1 MGNDLDFHLER
12 GNILAAAAD
21 RILHAVDQEIVTLG
35 VTAKAVTGMKP
46 TVAPGGDSRF
56 VIPEVARI
64 KSPGRVAAYDQFAHL
79 TTADLAVKAID
90 DPQFIARSTLT
101 AGSHNDRIRV
111 RNDRNVDFGH
121 VKQRPRR
128 QVKSFGEGLG
138 IVR

>member
-79 TTADLAVKAID
+79 TTADLAVKTID
-90 DPQFIARSTLT
+90 DSQLVARSSLA
-101 AGSHNDRIRV
+101 AGPHHDRIRL
-111 RNDRNVDFGH
+111 RDDRNVDLRH
-121 VKQRPRR
+121 V
-128 QVKSFGEGLG
+128 E
-138 IVR
+138 